1 MALPHLPSEH
11 IPKAY
16 DQLKLRAPLGEH
28 MKPMRELLAYFEKNW
43 IYNTKTPPSSWSTY
57 KRFIRTNND
66 VEGWHRKL
74 NSDLDADHPNMYLLL
89 ERLVAEAA
97 DLPLIIR
104 LVAQEKC
111 MRRTRKDAASKHA
124 NLEAL
129 WARYEAKEFTVSQ
142 YLQACSVHADH
153 PEP

>member
-11 IPKAY
+11 VDRAFN
-16 DQLKLRAPLGEH
+16 QLKLRAPLGEQ
-28 MKPMRELLAYFEKNW
+28 MKAVRELLEYFHKNW
-43 IYNTKTPPSSWSTY
+43 INNTKTPPSTWSTF

-74 NSDLDADHPNMYLLL
+74 NSALDEDHPNMYKLIERIVL
-89 ERLVAEAA
+89 ETA
-97 DLPLIIR
+97 DLPLQIR
-104 LVAQEKC
+104 LVAQEKL

-124 NLEAL
+124 QLEEL

-142 YLQACSVHADH
+142 YLRECSTHIDH
-153 PEP
+153 TET